1 MSPDKPACISQ
12 KLLMRA
18 TNDYQQF
25 LGIPHSKKL
34 FRAGRNVASIAA
46 LALSFSP
53 LFSAGVSADLDW
65 PAWRGPRA
73 DGVADGRNLPVR
85 WSKTEN
91 VRWSVNLPGWGTSSP
106 VVRGNRVFVTSAAEA
121 NGSKTL
127 LTLCFDRQTGR
138 ELWRHDFG
146 LGANQRTHV
155 KSSLAANT
163 PVVTDDALYVA
174 FGNADVARYTHDG
187 ELAWVSRYIAKF
199 GDPKMAWGYN
209 VSPVVLEDSILF
221 PWDHHTG
228 PCYLIGLNKQNGEV
242 AWRND
247 RPIGTAHATP
257 LRVKHHGQEDILVL
271 GKNRLTA
278 YDPATHRE
286 RWQYGEGNGPYNGE
300 IISSPVYGD
309 GMVFLHL
316 WRQSPI
322 HAIRLKGNGEPPE
335 TVWVSDTPGAV
346 EPSLLYYREML
357 YALKDNGVLVCFDA
371 KTGHEHYRERLGG
384 ECNSSPVASDGHVFA
399 SDIRGTT
406 FVIKAG
412 GTFELLATNDLA
424 ERISA
429 SPAISGDALIYRTD
443 SHLYCIEQS
452 R

>member
-1 MSPDKPACISQ
+1 MMTLLFRPLFCLAVFSVLALVPPPASCAAEA
-12 KLLMRA
+12 LRA
-18 TNDYQQF
+18 T
-25 LGIPHSKKL
+25 
-34 FRAGRNVASIAA
+34 
-46 LALSFSP
+46 
-53 LFSAGVSADLDW
+53 DW

-73 DGVADGRNLPVR
+73 DGIADGRNLPTH
-85 WSKTEN
+85 WTQTKN
-91 VRWSVNLPGWGTSSP
+91 IRWSVKLPGWGTSSP
-106 VVRGNRVFVTSAAEA
+106 VVYGNRVFVTSAVDA

-127 LTLCFDRQTGR
+127 LTLCFDRESGR

-146 LGANQRTHV
+146 FGAGQRTHV

-163 PVVTDDALYVA
+163 PTVTDDALYVA
-174 FGNADVARYTHDG
+174 FGNADLARYSHAG
-187 ELAWVSRYIAKF
+187 ELNWVSRYIPKF

-209 VSPVVLEDSILF
+209 VSSLVLDDAVLF

-228 PCYLIGLNKQNGEV
+228 PCFLIGLDKRGGEI

-257 LRVKHHGQEDILVL
+257 LRVKHHDQEDILVL

-278 YDPATHRE
+278 YDAVTHRE
-286 RWQYGEGNGPYNGE
+286 RWQYGEGSGPFNGE

-316 WRQSPI
+316 WRLSPI
-322 HAIRLKGNGEPPE
+322 HAIRLKRGGEPPE
-335 TVWVSDTPGAV
+335 FVWVSDTPGAV
-346 EPSLLYYREML
+346 EPSLLYYRGL
-357 YALKDNGVLVCFDA
+357 VYALKDNGVLFCYDA
-371 KTGHEHYRERLGG
+371 PTGREHYRERLGG
-384 ECNSSPVASDGHVFA
+384 ECNSSPVASDGHIFV
-399 SDIRGTT
+399 SDVLGAT

-412 GTFELLATNDLA
+412 AKFELLATNELA

-443 SHLYCIEQS
+443 SHLYCIENI